1 MEELQEALKGKPI
14 DCSGISE
21 LHESVICL
29 PKDCSKPKQRKC
41 KCVQH
46 SQTKS
51 SKTSATD
58 ISPQVY
64 DFVKEEIVVSEPTDS
79 KRVME
84 LGLTS
89 HLAFRRHSLGSVTEF
104 KSEAKAPTYDR
115 MMNYYSSPNLNEDEI
130 FLPTDY
136 NMHSTNYFILS
147 PIQEHSEIS
156 TKTSSSVES
165 EDFSEKICRQ
175 YPVSSCSCD
184 VLSARCLANVK
195 LAAQKYKT
203 FPRSKADLLLNSSD
217 SASYNLDDMDR
228 FPLAPREIDPF
239 SYYQLHTADSQ
250 EDLHEFL
257 LLETACMSE
266 NKGSGL
272 AAAFCTTKDNSN

>member
-14 DCSGISE
+14 DCSAISD

-29 PKDCSKPKQRKC
+29 PKDCSKPQQHKR

-51 SKTSATD
+51 TKT

-64 DFVKEEIVVSEPTDS
+64 NFAKEEIAMSEPTDNI
-79 KRVME
+79 RVME
-84 LGLTS
+84 LALTT

-104 KSEAKAPTYDR
+104 RSEATAPTESR
-115 MMNYYSSPNLNEDEI
+115 MMNYYSSPNLNEHYD
-130 FLPTDY
+130 FLPTDC
-136 NMHSTNYFILS
+136 NMHSANYFVLS
-147 PIQEHSEIS
+147 PIEEHSEIS
-156 TKTSSSVES
+156 TRTSSSVGS
-165 EDFSEKICRQ
+165 KDFSERICRQ
-175 YPVSSCSCD
+175 FPVSSCSCD
-184 VLSARCLANVK
+184 VLSAKCLADVK
-195 LAAQKYKT
+195 FTAQKYKT
-203 FPRSKADLLLNSSD
+203 FPRSKADLSLNSND
-217 SASYNLDDMDR
+217 CATYNLDNMDR

-257 LLETACMSE
+257 LLESACMSE

-272 AAAFCTTKDNSN
+272 AAAFCTTKDNCN